1 MGAWCNRITVAHRMR
16 GDFLL
21 RHNELEKTLNL
32 QHKGAAGV
40 IAALAIL
47 GTGGAAL
54 AADYPAQSITL
65 VVPYSAGGGADN
77 AARIIAQGLGEVSK
91 QSIIIDNK
99 GGASGSIGAAY
110 VARATPDGYT
120 VLYDASAFAINA
132 VLRKLPYN
140 PKTAFVPVS
149 QAVRVPNIM
158 VVSVDS
164 PFRTVQDF
172 VNAAKQQPGKHTFAS
187 YGPGSLAQMAG
198 ELLKKDASLD
208 LVHIPYKGGAP
219 ALVDVM
225 SGQVDTYFANAASS
239 LNYISGKKLRAL
251 AVTSAQRMA
260 ELPDVP
266 TMAESGFKNFNVE
279 EWNGFFV
286 PAGTSPAVVAK
297 LQAMVQETLARPD
310 IREKLAKLGLLPVGS
325 TSANFAQFVDAEEK
339 RWADVAKTNNIT
351 VN

>member
-1 MGAWCNRITVAHRMR
+1 M
-16 GDFLL
+16 
-21 RHNELEKTLNL
+21 EKTLIPQSLKN
-32 QHKGAAGV
+32 GAGAL
-40 IAALAIL
+40 AALALI
-47 GTGGAAL
+47 GASGGAL
-54 AADYPAQSITL
+54 AADYPAQPITL

-110 VARATPDGYT
+110 VARSNPDGYT

-132 VLRKLPYN
+132 VLRKLPYD
-140 PKTAFVPVS
+140 PKTAFIPVS
-149 QAVRVPNIM
+149 QAVSVPNIM

-164 PFRTVQDF
+164 PFHSVQDF
-172 VNAAKQQPGKHTFAS
+172 VKAAKSEPGKHTFAS

-198 ELLKKDASLD
+198 ELLKKDAQLEM
-208 LVHIPYKGGAP
+208 VHIPYKGGDP

-239 LNYISGKKLRAL
+239 INYVNGKKLRAL
-251 AVTSAQRMA
+251 AVTSSQRMN

-266 TMAESGFKNFNVE
+266 TMAESGFKDFAVE
-279 EWNGFFV
+279 EWNGFFL
-286 PAGTSPAVVAK
+286 PAKTPPAVVAK

-310 IREKLAKLGLLPVGS
+310 VREKLAKLGLTQVGS
-325 TSANFAQFVDAEEK
+325 TSADFSKFVDAEEK
-339 RWADVAKTNNIT
+339 RWADVAKANNIS